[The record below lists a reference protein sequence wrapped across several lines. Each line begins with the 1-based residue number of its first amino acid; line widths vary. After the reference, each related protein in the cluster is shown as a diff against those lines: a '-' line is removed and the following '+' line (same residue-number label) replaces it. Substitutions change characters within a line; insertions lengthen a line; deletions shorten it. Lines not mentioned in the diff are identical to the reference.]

1 MRPPL
6 KPFARAAVGFLALA
20 ALASALAIAA
30 RPPDAPRRD
39 ASGPREKFARGRHGM
54 VAASTPY
61 AVAAGARMLEQG
73 GNAADAAAAACFALM
88 VTDPAMTS
96 LGGRTQL
103 VIYLADGAVA
113 AIDGATE
120 SPAGVPPL
128 AGKDDDRRGYQVV
141 PAPGNPAALEM
152 LVSKYGRLK
161 LAQVM
166 QPAIELAENG
176 FAVTPA
182 IAEIFSAEREKL
194 ARNLGAAANFLKPE
208 GSTYAAGEIFKQPRL
223 ARTLKEIARRGPA
236 ALYRGALGKAMVRD
250 VTANGGYVHES
261 DLRAYQPL
269 PGVVHRANY
278 RGYEVLTAGRRAWG
292 GTLVEMLHILN
303 HFKIARGEPTALE
316 LEIIARTIAQAI
328 ADRPQQVGTLTSKPV
343 GYTLEEMA
351 TPEFGRKR
359 AGLVRKQLSQPAATS
374 PAQSNPEPI
383 RDGHE
388 TTHLSVI
395 DAEGNAV
402 ALTTSIGPRF
412 GDGLATLDL
421 GFLYAHSY
429 RMDGEP
435 TPRLRDE
442 TEQTPTIVLKNGRA
456 VLALGGA
463 GSARIPGAVLQVIS
477 NVVDRGWPLERAVA
491 APRLHCQGVNV
502 RIHEG
507 IAPAILAAL
516 RAAGLKLEVV
526 KQASHARHVG
536 IVHAVAFD
544 PASGE
549 FTGAADP
556 AYDGAAAGPRSQPRK
571 K

>member
-1 MRPPL
+1 ML
-6 KPFARAAVGFLALA
+6 LALA
-20 ALASALAIAA
+20 ALASALTIAA
-30 RPPDAPRRD
+30 QQPDAPRRD
-39 ASGPREKFARGRHGM
+39 ASGLREKVARSPHGM

-61 AVAAGARMLEQG
+61 AVAAGARILEQG

-96 LGGRTQL
+96 LGGRTQM

-120 SPAGVPPL
+120 SPAVVPPL
-128 AGKDDDRRGYQVV
+128 AGKEDDRRGYQVV
-141 PAPGNPAALEM
+141 PVPGNPAALEM

-166 QPAIELAENG
+166 QPAIQLAENG

-182 IAEIFSAEREKL
+182 IAEIFAAEREKL
-194 ARNLGAAANFLKPE
+194 ARNLGAAANFLKPD
-208 GSTYAAGEIFKQPRL
+208 GSSYAAGEIFKQPRL
-223 ARTLKEIARRGPA
+223 ARTLKEIARRGSA
-236 ALYRGALGKAMVRD
+236 ELYRGALGKTLVRD
-250 VTANGGYVHES
+250 VTANGGYVRES
-261 DLRAYQPL
+261 DLRAYKPL

-278 RGYEVLTAGRRAWG
+278 RGYEVLTVGRRAWG

-303 HFKIARGEPTALE
+303 HFEIARGEPTAQE
-316 LEIIARTIAQAI
+316 LEIVARTIAQAI

-359 AGLVRKQLSQPAATS
+359 ADLVRKQLSQPAATS

-442 TEQTPTIVLKNGRA
+442 TEQTPTIVLKNGRP

-507 IAPAILAAL
+507 FAPQTLDAL

-556 AYDGAAAGPRSQPRK
+556 AYDGAAAGPRSLPRK

>member
-1 MRPPL
+1 MTTTSLMRPQL
-6 KPFARAAVGFLALA
+6 KSFSVAVVALLAFFAF
-20 ALASALAIAA
+20 ASALAA
-30 RPPDAPRRD
+30 PPQQPDA
-39 ASGPREKFARGRHGM
+39 PREKFARGRYGM

-61 AVAAGARMLEQG
+61 AVAAGARILRQG

-96 LGGRTQL
+96 LGGRTQM
-103 VIYLADGAVA
+103 VIYLADGTVA

-120 SPAGVPPL
+120 SPAVVPPL
-128 AGKDDDRRGYQVV
+128 AGKEDDRRGYQVV
-141 PAPGNPAALEM
+141 PVPGNPAALDM
-152 LVSKYGRLK
+152 LVKKYGRLK

-176 FAVTPA
+176 FAVTLA

-194 ARNLGAAANFLKPE
+194 TRNLGAAANFLKPD

-236 ALYRGALGKAMVRD
+236 TLYRGALGKALVKD
-250 VTANGGYVHES
+250 VTANGGYVRES
-261 DLRAYQPL
+261 DLRAYEAL
-269 PGVVHRANY
+269 AGVVHRANY

-292 GTLVEMLHILN
+292 GTLVEMLHILAQ
-303 HFKIARGEPTALE
+303 FEIGRGEPTSQE
-316 LEIIARTIAQAI
+316 LEILARTIAQAI
-328 ADRPQQVGTLTSKPV
+328 ADRPQQVGSLTSKPV

-359 AGLVRKQLSQPAATS
+359 AELVRKQLSQPASGS
-374 PAQSNPEPI
+374 PAQSNPL

-412 GDGLATLDL
+412 GDGLATLEL

-435 TPRLRDE
+435 MPRLRDE
-442 TEQTPTIVLKNGRA
+442 TEQTPTIVLKNGRP
-456 VLALGGA
+456 VLALGAA
-463 GSARIPGAVLQVIS
+463 GSARIPGTVLQVIS
-477 NVVDRGWPLERAVA
+477 NVVDRGWPLEGAVA
-491 APRLHCQGVNV
+491 APRLYCQGVNV

-507 IAPAILAAL
+507 FPPQTLDAL
-516 RAAGLKLEVV
+516 RAAGLKLDVV

-549 FTGAADP
+549 FTGMADP
-556 AYDGAAAGPRSQPRK
+556 AYDGAAAGPRIAPRK

>member
-1 MRPPL
+1 MRTRPRLPTVVAL
-6 KPFARAAVGFLALA
+6 FASLAF
-20 ALASALAIAA
+20 ASALAAPTQQPDARPDAA
-30 RPPDAPRRD
+30 R
-39 ASGPREKFARGRHGM
+39 PREKFARGRYGM

-73 GNAADAAAAACFALM
+73 GNAADAAASACFALM

-96 LGGRTQL
+96 LGGRTQM
-103 VIYLADGAVA
+103 VIYLADGTVA

-120 SPAGVPPL
+120 SPAVVPPL
-128 AGKDDDRRGYQVV
+128 AGKGDDRRGYQVV
-141 PAPGNPAALEM
+141 PVPGNPAALEM
-152 LVSKYGRLK
+152 LVTKYGRLK

-176 FAVTPA
+176 FGVTLA
-182 IAEIFSAEREKL
+182 IAEIFAAEREKL
-194 ARNLGAAANFLKPE
+194 ARNLGAAANFLEPD
-208 GSTYAAGEIFKQPRL
+208 GSTYAAGEIFRQPRL
-223 ARTLKEIARRGPA
+223 ARTLKEIARRGSA
-236 ALYRGALGKAMVRD
+236 ELYRGALGKALVKD
-250 VTANGGYVHES
+250 VTANGGYVRES
-261 DLRAYQPL
+261 DLRVYKPL
-269 PGVVHRANY
+269 PGVVHRAHY
-278 RGYEVLTAGRRAWG
+278 RGYQVFTAGRRAWG

-303 HFKIARGEPTALE
+303 HFEIARGEPTAQE

-359 AGLVRKQLSQPAATS
+359 AELVRKQLSRPAATS

-442 TEQTPTIVLKNGRA
+442 TEQTPTIVLKNGRP

-507 IAPAILAAL
+507 FAPQTLDTL

-549 FTGAADP
+549 FTGVADP
-556 AYDGAAAGPRSQPRK
+556 AYDGAAAGPRSVPRK